1 VCGERRVTAQQQR
14 RASVTGGGDAC
25 AQIINLQERMAGAA
39 ARSRVPIVRHA
50 CSTSVASFCH
60 PDIVSL
66 ASF

>member
-1 VCGERRVTAQQQR
+1 VR
-14 RASVTGGGDAC
+14 RAPHHCPAGEAGGSITGGGAAR

>member
-1 VCGERRVTAQQQR
+1 
-14 RASVTGGGDAC
+14 VTGGGDAC